1 MFAEETVFNVA
12 KCIIGNSGVLGW
24 KMLTKLDLIKERLL
38 VVGKVKSC
46 ALLLA
51 LTTVSACTGGGS
63 SNGSGSTSS
72 STYTAGSNL
81 QVIQTVNADHA
92 HNMGITGTGVTVA
105 VIDTGLNSSLS
116 EFSDVVSVHSKS
128 VVTNT
133 DDVTDQVGH
142 GTGVTSV
149 IAAAR
154 NNLGMTGIA
163 YNANILAIK
172 ADDPVGSF
180 TSDRLKMAIDYAI
193 LRNADIVNMSIAGSR
208 APSFGFIDSMS
219 AGVDDGMLF
228 VLAAGNRGFDNP
240 EYPARYAG
248 AFTGPGQV
256 ISVGSVDSNN
266 VISSFSNKAGASKN
280 HFLVAPGEGIAA
292 LATNGSVINQSGTS
306 FAAPLVAGA
315 AALLKENAPHLTGNE
330 IATILLTTARDLGD
344 AGIDDI
350 YGHGLLDVENALTPY
365 GAAYIPAGAAID
377 TGSFGTASNTNV
389 IFDPAFS
396 SALINSVALK
406 STMALDEFDRA
417 YQVDLASKVSHHE
430 MDSDLIEWMK
440 ISPVE
445 STSFTSL
452 SPVTSLEFG
461 NAPEKWVDAGTVNS
475 NGGFFALTSVVSDTT
490 QVEASVGKPV
500 SQHVGLAAMDKSVA
514 KSIKQISA
522 RHALENPYMSFAGG
536 DLGLSAT
543 RKFGKKL
550 SLRATYGL
558 TTGKSLSSDVT
569 SLRSDTTQMVAS
581 VEADYQFS
589 PKFRMSFNAGQ
600 MFERGSLLNS
610 YSQGAFAFQGNNVTN
625 FASMSAKYNL
635 TKNVNLFASYS
646 RGHTQGR
653 AQSMGLVSSISN
665 LKSEAFSVAMAT
677 SQTKLLNVFSN
688 GFAGKLKGA
697 TDKLTF
703 SVSQP
708 LRIVSGKANLSVPT
722 ARDIDGNITV
732 INEAVSLAPQGRQID
747 AELNYTLIL
756 NSENGVSNSVGIKAG
771 ITRHNKHDADAD
783 LVTNVGIKLHRTF

>member
-1 MFAEETVFNVA
+1 MLARLDQINACSVA
-12 KCIIGNSGVLGW
+12 KAVL
-24 KMLTKLDLIKERLL
+24 
-38 VVGKVKSC
+38 
-46 ALLLA
+46 LLLA
-51 LTTVSACTGGGS
+51 VTSVSACSGGGS
-63 SNGSGSTSS
+63 GSSGGAASS
-72 STYTAGSNL
+72 GQYTAGANL
-81 QVIQTVNADHA
+81 QVIQAVNADYA
-92 HNMGITGTGVTVA
+92 HNLGIIGTGVTIA

-133 DDVTDQVGH
+133 SDVTDQVGH

-154 NNLGMTGIA
+154 DNLGMTGIA
-163 YNANILAIK
+163 YNADILAIK

-180 TSDRLKMAIDYAI
+180 TSNRLKMAIDYAI
-193 LRNADIVNMSIAGSR
+193 LQNADIVNMSIAGPS
-208 APSFGFIDSMS
+208 APSFGFINSLN
-219 AGVDDGMLF
+219 AGVDQGVLF
-228 VLAAGNRGFDNP
+228 VMAAGNRGIDNP
-240 EYPARYAG
+240 DYPARYAG
-248 AFTGPGQV
+248 SFTGPGQV

-266 VISSFSNKAGASKN
+266 VISSFSNRAGISQN

-292 LATNGSVINQSGTS
+292 LATNGSVLNQSGTS

-315 AALLKENAPHLTGNE
+315 AALLKQNAPHLTGNE
-330 IATILLTTARDLGD
+330 IATILLTTARDLGA
-344 AGIDDI
+344 AGVDDI

-365 GAAYIPAGAAID
+365 GAAYIPAGAAIG
-377 TGSFGTASNTNV
+377 TGSFGTAGNTNV

-396 SALINSVALK
+396 NALINSVALK
-406 STMALDEFDRA
+406 SVMALDEFDRA
-417 YQVDLASKVSHHE
+417 YQVDLAAKVDHHD
-430 MDSDLIEWMK
+430 MDPDLIEWMK

-445 STSFTSL
+445 STNFTSL
-452 SPVTSLEFG
+452 SPATSLEFG
-461 NAPEKWVDAGTVNS
+461 NAPEKWIDAGTVNS
-475 NGGFFALTSVVSDTT
+475 NGGFFSLTSVVSDTT
-490 QVEASVGKPV
+490 QVEASVGKPI
-500 SQHVGLAAMDKSVA
+500 SNHVGLSAMDKSTA

-543 RKFGKKL
+543 RKFGEKL
-550 SLRATYGL
+550 NLRAAYGL
-558 TTGKSLSSDVT
+558 TTGKSLSSEIQ
-569 SLRSDTTQMVAS
+569 SLRSNTTQMVAS

-610 YSQGAFAFQGNNVTN
+610 YSHGAFAFQGNNLTN

-635 TKNVNLFASYS
+635 TKKIDLFASYS

-653 AQSMGLVSSISN
+653 AQNMGLVSSISN

-688 GFAGKLKGA
+688 GFGGKLNGA
-697 TDKLTF
+697 SDKLTF

-708 LRIVSGKANLSVPT
+708 LRIVSGTANLSVPT
-722 ARDIDGNITV
+722 ARDLNGNITV
-732 INEAVSLAPQGRQID
+732 VNEAVSLAPQGRQID
-747 AELNYTLIL
+747 AELNYSLIL
-756 NSENGVSNSVGIKAG
+756 NNENGVSNSLGIKAG